1 MRLRR
6 KYSPASKATIA
17 TTPRD
22 TPTPT
27 PIVAPLLR
35 PWLEWEELE
44 VLLAVWE
51 VVEEVVLEDDVEE
64 SVEVVEADVVVAETE
79 AGSVEVEMVVA

>member
-51 VVEEVVLEDDVEE
+51 VVEEVVLEDDGEE